1 MFNVGVTGGRDF
13 KDEAHVW
20 QVLDN
25 IYHSNA
31 NVNIIVGDARGVDSF
46 AAKWAKKKNVPCFIY
61 YPNWDLHGRSAGP
74 IRNQHML
81 DHGLDLL
88 LSFKGGRGTAHMTK
102 ITKAKGI
109 EVRMV

>member
-1 MFNVGVTGGRDF
+1 MFNVGVTGGRDY

-61 YPNWDLHGRSAGP
+61 FANWDSHGRSAGM
-74 IRNQHML
+74 IRNQQML
-81 DHGLDLL
+81 NHGIDLL
-88 LSFKGGRGTAHMTK
+88 LSFPGGRGTAHMTK
-102 ITKAKGI
+102 ITKAKGV